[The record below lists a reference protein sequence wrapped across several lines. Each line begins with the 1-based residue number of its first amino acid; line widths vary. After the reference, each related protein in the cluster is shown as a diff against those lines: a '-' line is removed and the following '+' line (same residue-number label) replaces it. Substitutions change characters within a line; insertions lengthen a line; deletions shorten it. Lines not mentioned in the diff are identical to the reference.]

1 MFDAPR
7 YPRYPVRLTGLLL
20 LVCSMAG
27 CGGKYTP
34 VPVSGVVTLDGK
46 PVEGATVYF
55 YPVGDEREGRPAT
68 GNTDKNG
75 EYRLSTMKPGD
86 GALRREY
93 RIVVHKNLPTIP
105 NLKIPDF
112 PKTPEGRIACRD
124 FMYNTF
130 EAKGI
135 QPFKNALPRKY
146 GDSNSTPLTCKV
158 TGAMT
163 VPLDLTS
170 K

>member
-1 MFDAPR
+1 MFEAPR
-7 YPRYPVRLTGLLL
+7 YPKYAVRAAGLVL
-20 LVCSMAG
+20 LVFTAAG

-75 EYRLSTMKPGD
+75 EYHLSTMKPRD

-93 RIVVHKNLPTIP
+93 KIVVHKNVPTIP

-112 PKTPEGRIACRD
+112 PDTLEGKSARQD

-135 QPFKNALPRKY
+135 QPFKNALPVKY

-163 VPLDLTS
+163 VPLELTS